1 MIYGRKWKRGWVE
14 SDSPSF
20 FARETVML
28 GGERNSPRGPD
39 GSRGAIARP
48 SGNVGWYGRM
58 AAMMVVLRM
67 VPSITDAKI
76 TRFGLPCLSGLRFLL
91 PILQFGAKTL
101 Q

>member
-1 MIYGRKWKRGWVE
+1 MEKRVGRPTR
-14 SDSPSF
+14 PLF
-20 FARETVML
+20 FAHETVML